1 MHHPRSGDAHDGTE
15 DEVQTGDPERRRREP
30 TDRSHC
36 AATADVGGTEE
47 TLGKATAERL
57 RAFYGRWYR
66 PERATLV
73 IVGDMDPAAQAR
85 RIEAMVAFALA
96 DVDAT
101 VEQRDRIGAI
111 MKAAANDLQASRKL
125 HMQARRQSMQLLTAS
140 TIDRAQLEKLRVEQ
154 MQLGDST
161 SRRLL
166 QAMMDSAEV
175 LTPEQRAK
183 VAERWQK
190 RTPPQN

>member
-1 MHHPRSGDAHDGTE
+1 
-15 DEVQTGDPERRRREP
+15 
-30 TDRSHC
+30 
-36 AATADVGGTEE
+36 
-47 TLGKATAERL
+47 
-57 RAFYGRWYR
+57 
-66 PERATLV
+66 
-73 IVGDMDPAAQAR
+73 
-85 RIEAMVAFALA
+85 
-96 DVDAT
+96 
-101 VEQRDRIGAI
+101 

-166 QAMMDSAEV
+166 QAMIDSAEV

-190 RTPPQN
+190 RTPQN

>member
-1 MHHPRSGDAHDGTE
+1 M
-15 DEVQTGDPERRRREP
+15 
-30 TDRSHC
+30 
-36 AATADVGGTEE
+36 
-47 TLGKATAERL
+47 
-57 RAFYGRWYR
+57 
-66 PERATLV
+66 
-73 IVGDMDPAAQAR
+73 
-85 RIEAMVAFALA
+85 AFALA

-101 VEQRDRIGAI
+101 VEQRDRIATI

-166 QAMMDSAEV
+166 QAMIDSAEV

-190 RTPPQN
+190 RTPPNRTAHFSPPRLRSPIRQPLRLPVFHPAAAALHCMQ